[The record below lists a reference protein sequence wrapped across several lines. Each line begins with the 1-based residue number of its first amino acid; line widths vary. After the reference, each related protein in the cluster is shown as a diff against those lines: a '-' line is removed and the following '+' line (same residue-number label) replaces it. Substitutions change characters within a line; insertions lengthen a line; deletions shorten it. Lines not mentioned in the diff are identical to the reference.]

1 MRVSGV
7 NIPRDKQVIISLTY
21 VYGIGDTTAKSIL
34 GKAKIP
40 ENVRVKDLT
49 QDQEDKLRALM
60 EKEHKTE
67 GDLRREVSSNIKRLK
82 DIKAYRGIRH
92 AKKLPVRGQRT
103 KTNSRT
109 VRGNKRNLA
118 GSGRKP
124 AGQKT

>member
-49 QDQEDKLRALM
+49 QDQEDKLRALI

-109 VRGNKRNLA
+109 VRGNKRLMA